1 MYIKTKVGFTLIE
14 LLVVVL
20 IIGILAAGAVPQ
32 YQLAVEKSR
41 YATLKATG
49 NALTHAQHLYYLEH
63 GQYACSLND
72 LALDFPSQARCYIVQ
87 QSGCTAWGC
96 SLTKKNIHYLT
107 YYYEKGT
114 KYCVVW
120 DSEESPVR
128 HKICQQETDRQQ
140 GTHSK
145 NGPYTQYK
153 Y

>member
-1 MYIKTKVGFTLIE
+1 MYIKTKAGFTLIE

-20 IIGILAAGAVPQ
+20 IIGILAAIALPQ

-41 YATLKATG
+41 YATLKAAG

-72 LALDFPSQARCYIVQ
+72 LTLDFPGQAGCYIVQ
-87 QSGCTAWGC
+87 EDCTTWGC
-96 SLTKKNIHYLT
+96 SLRKKNVDYLT
-107 YYYEKGT
+107 YYYAARK

-120 DSEESPVR
+120 DAEESPIR
-128 HKICQQETDRQQ
+128 HKICQQETGRQQ
-140 GTHSK
+140 GTHIER
-145 NGPYTQYK
+145 GHYTQYQ